1 MNVDIEQE
9 WKEEMHFELFIF
21 GSSRIVS
28 IPGTRQKQPSQT
40 VERLLA
46 NATCS
51 ESPLRSPNSSMD
63 ADIFG
68 RFASEVKRTRM
79 LSAGVLLP
87 SEEDGTMRLAYGKAG
102 CLALPGGGGDGFFLA
117 HGSRKQTRYQ
127 KSFATVL
134 VL

>member
-21 GSSRIVS
+21 GSSRIAS

-68 RFASEVKRTRM
+68 RFASEGKRMRMLWGGEFYCLLKRT
-79 LSAGVLLP
+79 
-87 SEEDGTMRLAYGKAG
+87 E
-102 CLALPGGGGDGFFLA
+102 
-117 HGSRKQTRYQ
+117 Q
-127 KSFATVL
+127 
-134 VL
+134 